1 MSNDIQNEEKE
12 ISQKKIKNSF
22 STIQATN
29 KSGKNN
35 FRNNSNDI
43 LNRRENTIESKLRFK
58 PIFDKIFRN
67 KGKFNHTILCDLDKR
82 EKNLEKIISIK
93 SLKVSGVPYQLEEKN
108 ISKQN
113 TYKGKNSSNLESKK
127 SKADNMDFINLET
140 INKNNI
146 SRNILKTNSDYLY
159 LKSKKIKSKN
169 IKKNI
174 QFDFEEK
181 YKSYNKNLKDMNRT
195 GNLYN
200 SVNIKNK
207 NLFDFRNDKKHSTKS
222 VTFRES
228 NIENENEI
236 PEKIITNSKS
246 KKIINSNNLFN
257 EVLSRI
263 KIRGNKISS
272 NIKFKTVES
281 PKRNILEIKSDKKE
295 TIPSLDLKNSRVKK
309 IGNKNQK
316 QKQKKSLRL
325 LLLDNNDKIID
336 SNLKNFKSSIKELN
350 SYNNKYNKNSIKNY
364 IKTLDNES
372 DYTKQEIICIKNDK
386 FNKSVKNFGEINNKI
401 RNLFHNYN
409 IVKNKGCFTERDK
422 EDRYKYIKM
431 MSSIGKN
438 TINNMVTDLAKC
450 QNLIHEL
457 FTNYIDDLSTSY
469 NKKYYKEIDPTLE
482 LLFAIENSKYQINK
496 ESQAFENKDFLDN
509 KQYADYKNK
518 ELDRLDG
525 LIKKLNDN
533 IGFNISNYQKLYD
546 KITRN
551 KYSFFDHD
559 DQRKKKFNSLQ
570 YRKKNIE
577 SNIFNLRKL
586 KNKNVSEYNK
596 IVQRFNN
603 FYLKINEEKKM
614 KNLDR
619 ILSLI
624 NN

>member
-1 MSNDIQNEEKE
+1 MSYDTQNEEKE

-29 KSGKNN
+29 NGGKNN

-43 LNRRENTIESKLRFK
+43 FNRRENTIESKLRFK

-127 SKADNMDFINLET
+127 SKADNKDSINLET
-140 INKNNI
+140 TNKNYI
-146 SRNILKTNSDYLY
+146 SRNILKTNNEYLF
-159 LKSKKIKSKN
+159 LRSKKFKSKN
-169 IKKNI
+169 NKENM
-174 QFDFEEK
+174 QLDFEQK
-181 YKSYNKNLKDMNRT
+181 YKSYNKNVKDMNRT

-207 NLFDFRNDKKHSTKS
+207 NLFDFKNDKKQSTKS
-222 VTFRES
+222 VTSRES
-228 NIENENEI
+228 NLENEI

-272 NIKFKTVES
+272 KIKFKTVES
-281 PKRNILEIKSDKKE
+281 PKRSIPEIKSDKKE
-295 TIPSLDLKNSRVKK
+295 IIPSLDLKNSRVKK

-336 SNLKNFKSSIKELN
+336 SNLKNLKSSIKELN

-364 IKTLDNES
+364 IKTLDNDS
-372 DYTKQEIICIKNDK
+372 DYTKQEIICIKNEK

-431 MSSIGKN
+431 MSSLGKN
-438 TINNMVTDLAKC
+438 TINNMVTDLGKC
-450 QNLIHEL
+450 QNLIHDL

-496 ESQAFENKDFLDN
+496 ESQAFESKDFLDN

-619 ILSLI
+619 LLSLI

>member
-113 TYKGKNSSNLESKK
+113 TYKGQNSSNLESKK
-127 SKADNMDFINLET
+127 RKADNMDSFNLET

-169 IKKNI
+169 NKKNI
-174 QFDFEEK
+174 QFDFEQK
-181 YKSYNKNLKDMNRT
+181 YKSYNKNMKDMNRT

-257 EVLSRI
+257 EVLGRI

-272 NIKFKTVES
+272 KIKFKTVES
-281 PKRNILEIKSDKKE
+281 PKRSILEIKSDKKE

-364 IKTLDNES
+364 IKTLDNDS
-372 DYTKQEIICIKNDK
+372 DYTKQEIICIKNEK

-431 MSSIGKN
+431 MSSLGKN
-438 TINNMVTDLAKC
+438 TINNMVTDLGKC
-450 QNLIHEL
+450 QNLIHDL

-496 ESQAFENKDFLDN
+496 ESQAYESKDFLDN
-509 KQYADYKNK
+509 KQYAYYKNK
-518 ELDRLDG
+518 ELDRLDC
-525 LIKKLNDN
+525 LIKKMNDN

>member
-1 MSNDIQNEEKE
+1 MSYDIQNEEKE
-12 ISQKKIKNSF
+12 INQKIIKNSF
-22 STIQATN
+22 SVIQAPN

-35 FRNNSNDI
+35 FRNNSNDT
-43 LNRRENTIESKLRFK
+43 LYRRENTFENKLRFK

-93 SLKVSGVPYQLEEKN
+93 SLKVTGVPYQLEEK

-113 TYKGKNSSNLESKK
+113 AYKGKNSSKIISKK
-127 SKADNMDFINLET
+127 SKADNMNSINIEI

-146 SRNILKTNSDYLY
+146 TRNMSKTKSEYLY
-159 LKSKKIKSKN
+159 LKNKKIKSKN
-169 IKKNI
+169 NKKNI
-174 QFDFEEK
+174 QFDFEQK
-181 YKSYNKNLKDMNRT
+181 YKEYNNHLKDMTRT

-200 SVNIKNK
+200 SIRIKNK
-207 NLFDFRNDKKHSTKS
+207 NLFDLKNDTKYSTKS
-222 VTFRES
+222 VTFREP
-228 NIENENEI
+228 NIENEI

-246 KKIINSNNLFN
+246 KKIINSNILFN
-257 EVLSRI
+257 EVLSKI
-263 KIRGNKISS
+263 KIRGNKITS

-281 PKRNILEIKSDKKE
+281 PKKSFVEIKNDKKE
-295 TIPSLDLKNSRVKK
+295 TIPSLDLKNSRIKK
-309 IGNKNQK
+309 IGNENQK

-325 LLLDNNDKIID
+325 LLLDNNDKIND

-364 IKTLDNES
+364 IKTLDNDS
-372 DYTKQEIICIKNDK
+372 DYTKQEIIYIKNK
-386 FNKSVKNFGEINNKI
+386 KYNKSVKDFGEINNKI
-401 RNLFHNYN
+401 RNLFHNYDK
-409 IVKNKGCFTERDK
+409 VKSKGCFTVRDK
-422 EDRYKYIKM
+422 EDRNKFIKM
-431 MSSIGKN
+431 MSSLGKN
-438 TINNMVTDLAKC
+438 TINNMVTDLGKC
-450 QNLIHEL
+450 QNLIHDL
-457 FTNYIDDLSTSY
+457 FTNYIGDLSTSY

-482 LLFAIENSKYQINK
+482 LLFAIENRKYENNNK
-496 ESQAFENKDFLDN
+496 ESQAFETIDFLDD
-509 KQYADYKNK
+509 KQYTDYKNK

-525 LIKKLNDN
+525 LIKKMNDN

-551 KYSFFDHD
+551 KYSFFAHEDT
-559 DQRKKKFNSLQ
+559 RKKNFKSLQ
-570 YRKKNIE
+570 YTKKNIE
-577 SNIFNLRKL
+577 SNIYNLRKL

-596 IVQRFNN
+596 VVEKFNN

-624 NN
+624 NS

>member
-281 PKRNILEIKSDKKE
+281 RKRNILEIKSDKKE

>member
-93 SLKVSGVPYQLEEKN
+93 NLKVSGVPYQIEEKN

-113 TYKGKNSSNLESKK
+113 TYKGQNSSNLESKK
-127 SKADNMDFINLET
+127 SKADNMDSFNLET

-169 IKKNI
+169 NKKNI
-174 QFDFEEK
+174 QFDFEQK
-181 YKSYNKNLKDMNRT
+181 YKSYNKNMKDMNRT

-257 EVLSRI
+257 EVLGRI

-272 NIKFKTVES
+272 KIKFKTVES
-281 PKRNILEIKSDKKE
+281 PKRSILEIKSDKKE

-364 IKTLDNES
+364 IKTLDNDS
-372 DYTKQEIICIKNDK
+372 DYTKQEIICIKNEK

-431 MSSIGKN
+431 MSSLGKN
-438 TINNMVTDLAKC
+438 TINNMVTDLGKC
-450 QNLIHEL
+450 QNLIHDL

-496 ESQAFENKDFLDN
+496 ESQAYESKDFLDN
-509 KQYADYKNK
+509 KQYAYYKNK
-518 ELDRLDG
+518 ELDRLDC
-525 LIKKLNDN
+525 LIKKMNDN

>member
-1 MSNDIQNEEKE
+1 MG
-12 ISQKKIKNSF
+12 IK
-22 STIQATN
+22 
-29 KSGKNN
+29 
-35 FRNNSNDI
+35 
-43 LNRRENTIESKLRFK
+43 
-58 PIFDKIFRN
+58 
-67 KGKFNHTILCDLDKR
+67 
-82 EKNLEKIISIK
+82 
-93 SLKVSGVPYQLEEKN
+93 
-108 ISKQN
+108 
-113 TYKGKNSSNLESKK
+113 
-127 SKADNMDFINLET
+127 
-140 INKNNI
+140 
-146 SRNILKTNSDYLY
+146 
-159 LKSKKIKSKN
+159 
-169 IKKNI
+169 
-174 QFDFEEK
+174 
-181 YKSYNKNLKDMNRT
+181 
-195 GNLYN
+195 
-200 SVNIKNK
+200 IKNK
-207 NLFDFRNDKKHSTKS
+207 NK
-222 VTFRES
+222 
-228 NIENENEI
+228 
-236 PEKIITNSKS
+236 
-246 KKIINSNNLFN
+246 
-257 EVLSRI
+257 
-263 KIRGNKISS
+263 
-272 NIKFKTVES
+272 
-281 PKRNILEIKSDKKE
+281 
-295 TIPSLDLKNSRVKK
+295 
-309 IGNKNQK
+309 
-316 QKQKKSLRL
+316 KKSLRL

-364 IKTLDNES
+364 IKTLDNDS
-372 DYTKQEIICIKNDK
+372 DYTKQEIICIKNEK

-431 MSSIGKN
+431 MSSLGKN
-438 TINNMVTDLAKC
+438 TINNMVTDLGKC
-450 QNLIHEL
+450 QNLIHDL

-496 ESQAFENKDFLDN
+496 ESQAFESKDFLDN

-619 ILSLI
+619 LLSLI

>member
-43 LNRRENTIESKLRFK
+43 LNRRENTLESKLRFK

-82 EKNLEKIISIK
+82 EKNLEKMISIK

-113 TYKGKNSSNLESKK
+113 TYKGQNSSNLESKK
-127 SKADNMDFINLET
+127 SKADNMDSFNLET

-169 IKKNI
+169 NKKNI
-174 QFDFEEK
+174 QFDFEQK
-181 YKSYNKNLKDMNRT
+181 YKSYNKNMKDMNRT

-257 EVLSRI
+257 EVLGRI

-272 NIKFKTVES
+272 KIKFKTVES
-281 PKRNILEIKSDKKE
+281 PKRSILEIKSDKKE

-364 IKTLDNES
+364 IKTLDNDS
-372 DYTKQEIICIKNDK
+372 DYTKQEIICIKNEK

-431 MSSIGKN
+431 MSSLGKN
-438 TINNMVTDLAKC
+438 TINNMVTDLGKC
-450 QNLIHEL
+450 QNLIHDL

-496 ESQAFENKDFLDN
+496 ESQAYESKDFLDN
-509 KQYADYKNK
+509 KQYAYYKNK
-518 ELDRLDG
+518 ELDRLDC
-525 LIKKLNDN
+525 LIKKMNDN